1 MIEEIKKRL
10 NAGETVVL
18 ECVDRVS
25 FQQGNEFNKS
35 IFRKGSDLIVDFMDD
50 DGDVKVK
57 DQNDT
62 DRGYIWCGE
71 LKYFKIKEE
80 PPTFNDLI
88 DVAAQAVKDDKIWL
102 QFLSNDELS
111 FYIEG
116 CDSAIRYVARRN
128 HKRISKEIDFIKSL
142 YTETFVIES
151 EGDILKINDGAT
163 VELSNG
169 NSGSVLHVDKHYK
182 TIQFAKEEKHWGALG
197 IFILKGATVTQKRGE
212 V

>member
-1 MIEEIKKRL
+1 MKDRIIEMLER
-10 NAGETVVL
+10 GERVEL
-18 ECVDRVS
+18 ECVDKQAYIAETGTHNRLMLRES
-25 FQQGNEFNKS
+25 G
-35 IFRKGSDLIVDFMDD
+35 LIVSRVNSYGAVVTDD
-50 DGDVKVK
+50 DWLILNK
-57 DQNDT
+57 
-62 DRGYIWCGE
+62 E
-71 LKYFKIKEE
+71 LKYFKIKE
-80 PPTFNDLI
+80 PTFNDLI
-88 DVAAQAVKDDKIWL
+88 EVAKKAVQDDI
-102 QFLSNDELS
+102 LSSFTVNDMDYSDLIGRAI
-111 FYIEG
+111 YIGLGMRAHRIANE
-116 CDSAIRYVARRN
+116 I
-128 HKRISKEIDFIKSL
+128 KRIQSL